1 MFQTTNIEIKAITP
15 PLFYCEDLKYPLCLC
30 GNTCIYECAINFEAV
45 MQRTDY
51 EFMNRAL
58 FVYYKKIQYMKNH

>member
-30 GNTCIYECAINFEAV
+30 GNSCIYERAINFEAV
-45 MQRTDY
+45 MQCTDY
-51 EFMNRAL
+51 EFMNRGL
-58 FVYYKKIQYMKNH
+58 FVYYKQHNI